1 MQMHMHMHNHARI
14 FCMSDAL
21 CAPVP
26 SRALHA
32 LTPSFLFPFLL
43 FSFLQ
48 FPSISFNFLQFS
60 AKHTVSALEHCAPE
74 VLAPGGAAGADGS
87 AAGNDGTV
95 KLSPIAA
102 ALNVVRSTKGVAV
115 SLVGMKSMPHVA
127 ADVAVLAHAKIADEK
142 VACIYDSAQ
151 AFAKAERALN
161 TAKRIKTKNNPADP
175 NQDDPNFDG
184 AESLSEGAGAGVNPD
199 TGIDITAERAAEMG
213 GRGRVRLPGRAREND
228 QMVLPDEVKNLKNL
242 DLKSIN
248 LNTHAAKAQEQAK
261 GLFSRV
267 IGE

>member
-1 MQMHMHMHNHARI
+1 M
-14 FCMSDAL
+14 
-21 CAPVP
+21 
-26 SRALHA
+26 
-32 LTPSFLFPFLL
+32 
-43 FSFLQ
+43 
-48 FPSISFNFLQFS
+48 
-60 AKHTVSALEHCAPE
+60 SALEHCAPE
-74 VLAPGGAAGADGS
+74 ALAIGGAAGTTGT

-127 ADVAVLAHAKIADEK
+127 ADVAVLAHAKIADAK

-151 AFAKAERALN
+151 AYAKAERALN
-161 TAKRIKTKNNPADP
+161 TDKRIKSKNNPADL

-184 AESLSEGAGAGVNPD
+184 AESLSMGVNPD

-242 DLKSIN
+242 DLKTIN
-248 LNTHAAKAQEQAK
+248 LNIHAAKAQEQAK
-261 GLFSRV
+261 GLFSRM
-267 IGE
+267 IGK